1 MKRATTTL
9 LILLCLLL
17 TLAQF
22 VYATTAETN
31 KEYANE
37 LCPQQIDAAVL
48 DVLELAPT
56 DRVVKIYNLPIV
68 SAFSRYAT
76 ISDVLDSEYGDFEYY
91 VVLTAEGIVK
101 YYSVNKWLKPVQ
113 LVDYGYFDERNLDTF
128 FSGSVI
134 KQISKE
140 IKVHNVY
147 YLTGENDH
155 EGFALY
161 YQTNMGD
168 YVFFKDSIGND
179 VRYLM
184 PAAYFHDYMKAVGR
198 QHGPKNVNGWH
209 PNYKVAGYAH
219 YDIRNTDYDP
229 NTPPATPTPIYETKE
244 FKIILFICVLI
255 TVVIIYVIY
264 RKIKHKQARP
274 PV

>member
-31 KEYANE
+31 KEYASE

-56 DRVVKIYNLPIV
+56 DRVVKIYNIPIV
-68 SAFSRYAT
+68 FAFSSYST
-76 ISDVLDSEYGDFEYY
+76 INEVLDSEYGNREYY
-91 VVLTAEGIVK
+91 AISTAEGTVK
-101 YYSVNKWLKPVQ
+101 YYTVNKWLVPVQ
-113 LVDYGYFDERNLDTF
+113 LDNDSYFDERNLDTF

-134 KQISKE
+134 KKVSQE

-147 YLTGENDH
+147 YLTGETNH

-198 QHGPKNVNGWH
+198 QHGPKNVDGWH

-229 NTPPATPTPIYETKE
+229 NIPPATPTPIYETAE
-244 FKIILFICVLI
+244 FKIIMSICVLI

-264 RKIKHKQARP
+264 RKIKHKKARP